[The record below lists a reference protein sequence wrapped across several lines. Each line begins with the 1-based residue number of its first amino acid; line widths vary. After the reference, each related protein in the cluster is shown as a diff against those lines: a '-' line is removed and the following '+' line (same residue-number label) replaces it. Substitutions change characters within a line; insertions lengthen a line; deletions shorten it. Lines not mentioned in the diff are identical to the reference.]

1 MLYICCSWSTEIKF
15 ACFLRQWRL
24 YVYMR
29 LFITFLVV
37 RICRFRRAAV
47 LCTLYDKKNG
57 ESQWFDARFRCD
69 AKRGEAKIKID
80 ILIISSFLSVT
91 GKFQYESTRWR
102 NWKKNAKYFRRHEE
116 FSNEKKFLSLF
127 LDDDR
132 FFMFCLDWSEWN
144 FYWRLILSVMATTT
158 TTTTLT
164 LSCLVYTRHTR
175 IASSHYSHRYF
186 FLSRLE
192 KSYGD
197 VIQQW
202 KKNVR
207 SKFWQIR
214 WATRNYWRNMNY
226 FYVFFYYKLM
236 KAHLMND
243 EMGLHLCVK
252 KTEVRDSNSKWRS
265 LIF

>member
-1 MLYICCSWSTEIKF
+1 MIWCAFS
-15 ACFLRQWRL
+15 
-24 YVYMR
+24 MR
-29 LFITFLVV
+29 
-37 RICRFRRAAV
+37 C
-47 LCTLYDKKNG
+47 
-57 ESQWFDARFRCD
+57 EAR
-69 AKRGEAKIKID
+69 RGENKNRYFD
-80 ILIISSFLSVT
+80 YIIFSICYRQISIWVNAMEKL
-91 GKFQYESTRWR
+91 
-102 NWKKNAKYFRRHEE
+102 KKNAKYFRRHEE